1 MASYLCVVILN
12 QYQGMKKQTL
22 LLLSLLVLSIT
33 VLASPTGRT
42 KGEKINFPLKQESD
56 NKSIGRPRSAEQPL
70 FNACLDTELFTLFI
84 SSAYDVNEVTACVE
98 NLSTGEYEVYSFDS
112 SETAMLPISC
122 SAGEWQVTLTLES
135 GAEYVGEFQI

>member
-1 MASYLCVVILN
+1 MRRVSHFVVATI
-12 QYQGMKKQTL
+12 MVTM
-22 LLLSLLVLSIT
+22 T
-33 VLASPTGRT
+33 TLASSAGKTMEETVNVTIQKTKKTG
-42 KGEKINFPLKQESD
+42 LV
-56 NKSIGRPRSAEQPL
+56 GRPRSAEQPL